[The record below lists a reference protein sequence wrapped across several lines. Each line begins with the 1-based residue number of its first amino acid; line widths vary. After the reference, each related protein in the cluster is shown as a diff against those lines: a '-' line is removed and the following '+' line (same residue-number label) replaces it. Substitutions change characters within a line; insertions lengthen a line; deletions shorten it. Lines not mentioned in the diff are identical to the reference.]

1 MTNDQ
6 VVDLARE
13 FLGEL
18 MSCGVD
24 EHVLQRMIRR
34 AIEPIPYLNFD
45 KWGQLAWDDKD
56 LEIDPFDTPLRA
68 FEMRELMKQNSDRC
82 TGCFTVFDPTPEG
95 YTRVAARVFRENV
108 RTGVL
113 CTSCYGEYT
122 SSRSCKPAPAPVQPT
137 NPHLED

>member
-24 EHVLQRMIRR
+24 EHTLQRMIRR
-34 AIEPIPYLNFD
+34 AIEPIPYLGID

-56 LEIDPFDTPLRA
+56 LEIDPLDTPLGA
-68 FEMRELMKQNSDRC
+68 FEMRELMKQNSHLC
-82 TGCFTVFDPTPEG
+82 TGCRTIFKPTPED

-113 CTSCYGEYT
+113 CKSCYSDYT
-122 SSRSCKPAPAPVQPT
+122 SSRNARPATAVQQPAS
-137 NPHLED
+137 NLED